1 MSKTAIV
8 TGGCQGIGYANVLHL
23 LSKGWKVV
31 VANRSEKSWESVAST
46 LDPNRTKFVPTDVSS
61 WESQLHMFQEA
72 FKWSGGRI
80 DLYLANAGI
89 ADVASL
95 APEMDLSQPPPRPDV
110 SCMDINTTSV
120 IYGVRLFTY
129 FTRLTRQSLQPSTGG
144 DSFHPKMVVTGS
156 SASLYP
162 FPACPVYTT
171 SKSALEGLVRSVA
184 PALYE
189 SDSIALNLLCPG
201 FVPTAMSPKG
211 LKEAWPPEWITP
223 VSTVNRGIDEMIDQE
238 GKVEQDGKSEGT
250 DGVVKVGQV
259 IETARDRVWYR
270 DHIPFADDSQRYC
283 MEQGYKSD
291 GLWQRAIRG
300 ELESAST

>member
-1 MSKTAIV
+1 MSRTAIV

-31 VANRSEKSWESVAST
+31 VANRSEKSWKSVAST
-46 LDPNRTKFVPTDVSS
+46 FDPDRTTFIPTDVSS

-89 ADVASL
+89 ADIVSL
-95 APEMDLSQPPPRPDV
+95 APDMDLSQPPPRPDTSV
-110 SCMDINTTSV
+110 LDINTTSV
-120 IYGVRLFTY
+120 IYGIRLFAY
-129 FTRLTRQSLQPSTGG
+129 FTRLTRKSLQASNGG
-144 DSFHPKMVVTGS
+144 ASFHPKMIVTGS

-162 FPACPVYTT
+162 YPPCPVYST

-184 PALYE
+184 SRLYE
-189 SDSIALNLLCPG
+189 SDEIALNLLCPG

-211 LKEAWPPEWITP
+211 LKEAWPPAWITP
-223 VSTVNRGIDEMIDQE
+223 VSTVNRGIDELIDLE
-238 GKVEQDGKSEGT
+238 GKVNQDGKSEGQ
-250 DGVVKVGQV
+250 DGVIKVGQV

-270 DHIPFADDSQRYC
+270 DHIPFADDSQRFC
-283 MEQGYKSD
+283 MEQGYTDD
-291 GLWQRAIRG
+291 GLWQRAFRG
-300 ELESAST
+300 ELPSA